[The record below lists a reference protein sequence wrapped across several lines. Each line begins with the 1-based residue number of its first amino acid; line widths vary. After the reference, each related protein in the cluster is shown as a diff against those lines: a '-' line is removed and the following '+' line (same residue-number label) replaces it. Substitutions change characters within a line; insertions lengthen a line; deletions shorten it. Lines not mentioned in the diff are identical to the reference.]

1 MQKINTTGM
10 LPDGTFENKVILI
23 TGGGTGLGKS
33 MGNYLIKLGAKLII
47 TSRKI
52 EVIEKTA
59 DEFNNQ
65 YENSTIA
72 IQGDVRKIEDVKN
85 VIEEG
90 VSKFGNIDILVNNAA
105 GNFISPTERL
115 SSGAFDAIIDIVL
128 KGTSYFTLELGK
140 YWIKNKKSGNI
151 LNITTTYA
159 WTGSGYVVPSAASK
173 GGVLALTRSI
183 AAEWAK
189 YNIRCNAI
197 APGPFPTEGAWN
209 RLVPPG
215 FSKFID
221 IKKRIPLKR
230 VGEHQELA
238 NLCAYLLSDYSA
250 YITGEVITIDGGEWM
265 YNAGQFSWLDKV
277 PSKLWSF
284 IEKTIRK
291 KNK

>member
-1 MQKINTTGM
+1 MQKMNTTGM

-85 VIEEG
+85 VIEQG

-238 NLCAYLLSDYSA
+238 NLVAYLLSDYSA
-250 YITGEVITIDGGEWM
+250 YITGEVVTIDGGEWI
-265 YNAGQFSWLDKV
+265 YNAGQFTWLDKI
-277 PSKLWSF
+277 PSKLWGL